1 MIRSIYPICKIFTSV
16 FAVLCSIEGLYVVW
30 LLIRGDK
37 ETFYKLYP
45 IWRKLYWWSIPVFM
59 IAIFVEIWF
68 ELR

>member
-1 MIRSIYPICKIFTSV
+1 M
-16 FAVLCSIEGLYVVW
+16 EGLYVVW

-45 IWRKLYWWSIPVFM
+45 IWKKLYWRSIPVFM